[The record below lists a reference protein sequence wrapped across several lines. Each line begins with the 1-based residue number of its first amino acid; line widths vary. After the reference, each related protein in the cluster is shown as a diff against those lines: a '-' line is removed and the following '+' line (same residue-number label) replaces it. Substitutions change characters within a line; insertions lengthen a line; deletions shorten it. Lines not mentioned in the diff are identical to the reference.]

1 MSSYDIVVMGG
12 GHNQLG
18 AAAYLAKA
26 GKKVLVLEMKAFIG
40 GGAVTLERTAPG
52 FWHNKHSAMHGMI
65 QANPLL
71 VNDELKLKS
80 KYGLDYFYPQA
91 PMGLLL
97 KDFRH
102 FVTYIDVDK
111 TCQEIAKYS
120 EKDADAY
127 RDFVN
132 WGARMMPML
141 LQGMFN
147 VPIPMGPFMAM
158 MESNEDGR
166 RMLDLMFRSP
176 LQIVD
181 ELFETD
187 ILKIHLLKWVSEGIL
202 QFPDDM
208 GTGFG
213 LIIMILLVHF
223 YPVGFPTKGSG
234 SLSQALADCIADFG
248 GEIRCNTKVD
258 SVIVESGRAIG
269 LRSVE
274 GEEFRAKDAVVAG
287 IHPARLDAFVSG
299 LDEAML
305 ARAKRVKNAPYTL
318 FKVDAALD
326 RSVEELSSKIP
337 PELAES
343 AANCITAT
351 TLQGFLQS
359 FEPLRREQP
368 GVENPLHGG
377 GIIGFPG
384 LQPEGKSQLYL
395 TSYQPYSLDRQG
407 PARWDDIKEDVADRL
422 IDSLSHFFPG
432 LNESVIAREVDSPLD
447 MERWSPNSFVN
458 GEVHGA
464 GLQLF
469 QTMGFR
475 PTPELARYAV
485 PGVERLYLCGPFMH
499 PGGAIFGV
507 GRPCAIKVMD
517 DLGIDFDKVMAA

>member
-1 MSSYDIVVMGG
+1 MADADIIVIGS
-12 GHNQLG
+12 GHNGLV
-18 AAAYLAKA
+18 AAAYLAWA
-26 GKKVLVLEMKAFIG
+26 GKRVLVLEMKEFIG

-52 FWHNKHSAMHGMI
+52 FFHNKHSAMHGMI

-80 KYGLDYFYPQA
+80 KYGLDYFYPEA

-102 FVTYIDVDK
+102 FLTYVDVDR
-111 TCQEIAKYS
+111 TCQEIARYS

-127 RDFVN
+127 REFVM

-147 VPIPMGPFMAM
+147 VPIGMGPFMAM
-158 MESNEDGR
+158 MESSEDGR
-166 RMLDLMFRSP
+166 RMIDLMFRSP

-234 SLSQALADCIADFG
+234 SLSQALADCLADYG
-248 GEIRCNTKVD
+248 GEIRCNTKID
-258 SVIVESGRAIG
+258 SVIVESGRAVG
-269 LRSVE
+269 LRCVD
-274 GEEFRAKDAVVAG
+274 GEEFRAKDAVIAG

-299 LDEAML
+299 LDADML

-326 RSVEELSSKIP
+326 RSVEELSIEDP
-337 PELAES
+337 GGTGAFRRQLHHRHH
-343 AANCITAT
+343 AAGLPRQFRTAA
-351 TLQGFLQS
+351 
-359 FEPLRREQP
+359 P
-368 GVENPLHGG
+368 GPAGG
-377 GIIGFPG
+377 GKPAARRRDHRLPRPATGGQVAALPDQLPA
-384 LQPEGKSQLYL
+384 LQPRSAGPGALGRDQGGRGR
-395 TSYQPYSLDRQG
+395 PADRQPVTLLPRPFRKRDRARSG
-407 PARWDDIKEDVADRL
+407 QPARHGTLVA
-422 IDSLSHFFPG
+422 
-432 LNESVIAREVDSPLD
+432 
-447 MERWSPNSFVN
+447 
-458 GEVHGA
+458 
-464 GLQLF
+464 
-469 QTMGFR
+469 
-475 PTPELARYAV
+475 
-485 PGVERLYLCGPFMH
+485 
-499 PGGAIFGV
+499 
-507 GRPCAIKVMD
+507 
-517 DLGIDFDKVMAA
+517 

>member
-1 MSSYDIVVMGG
+1 MSQHDIVVMGA

-26 GKKVLVLEMKAFIG
+26 GKKVLVLEMKEFIG
-40 GGAVTLERTAPG
+40 GGALTLERTVPG
-52 FWHNKHSAMHGMI
+52 FLHNKHSAIHGMI

-80 KYGLDYFYPQA
+80 KYGLSYVYPEA

-102 FVTYIDVDK
+102 FVTYVDVDR
-111 TCQEIAKYS
+111 TCQKIAEYS

-127 RDFVN
+127 RDFVM
-132 WGARMMPML
+132 WGARMMPLL

-158 MESNEDGR
+158 LEASEDGR
-166 RMLDLMFRSP
+166 RMIDLMFRSP

-213 LIIMILLVHF
+213 LIIMIVLVHF

-234 SLSQALADCIADFG
+234 SLSQALADCIADHG
-248 GEIRCNTKVD
+248 GEVRCNTRID
-258 SVIVESGRAIG
+258 SVIVEGGRAVG
-269 LRSVE
+269 LRAVD
-274 GEEFRAKDAVVAG
+274 GEEFRAKDAVIAG
-287 IHPARLDAFVSG
+287 IHPARLDAFVAG
-299 LDEAML
+299 LDADML
-305 ARAKRVKNAPYTL
+305 ARAKRVKAAPYTL
-318 FKVDAALD
+318 FKIDAALD
-326 RSVEELSSKIP
+326 RSAEALSSKIP
-337 PELAES
+337 AELAQS

-351 TLQGFLQS
+351 DLPGFLRS
-359 FEPLRREQP
+359 FEPLRMGRP
-368 GVENPLHGG
+368 NVENPLHGG
-377 GIIGFPG
+377 GVIGFPG

-395 TSYQPYSLDRQG
+395 TSYQPYDLERRG
-407 PARWDDIKEDVADRL
+407 PGGWDAIKDDVADRL
-422 IDSLSHFFPG
+422 IESMSHFYPG
-432 LNESVIAREVDSPLD
+432 LAESVIAREVDSPLD
-447 MERWSPNSFVN
+447 MERWSPNSFVH

-469 QTMGFR
+469 QTMGLR
-475 PTPELARYAV
+475 PTPELSKYAV
-485 PGVERLYLCGPFMH
+485 PGIERLYLCGPFMH

-507 GRPCAIKVMD
+507 GRPTAIKVMD
-517 DLGIDFDKVMAA
+517 DLGIAFDKVMAA

>member
-1 MSSYDIVVMGG
+1 MRPCATSWASPRTSPKPSPSSPRHAARNITGQVLVADGGCASHVPGIAGFRAFFGETRMSNYDIVVMGA

-26 GKKVLVLEMKAFIG
+26 GKKVLVLEMKEFIG

-52 FWHNKHSAMHGMI
+52 FLHNKHSAMHGMI

-71 VNDELKLKS
+71 VNDELRLKS
-80 KYGLDYFYPQA
+80 KYGLDYFYPEA

-102 FVTYIDVDK
+102 FLTYVDVDK

-127 RDFVN
+127 REFVM

-223 YPVGFPTKGSG
+223 YPVGLPDQGQRLAQPGAGRLHHRFWRRNPAQHQGRFGDRRERPRGRPALGRWRGVPRQGCGGRGHSPG
-234 SLSQALADCIADFG
+234 AARQVRLRPRCRHAGARQA
-248 GEIRCNTKVD
+248 
-258 SVIVESGRAIG
+258 
-269 LRSVE
+269 
-274 GEEFRAKDAVVAG
+274 GEERALHLVQG
-287 IHPARLDAFVSG
+287 RCRAR
-299 LDEAML
+299 
-305 ARAKRVKNAPYTL
+305 P
-318 FKVDAALD
+318 
-326 RSVEELSSKIP
+326 
-337 PELAES
+337 
-343 AANCITAT
+343 
-351 TLQGFLQS
+351 
-359 FEPLRREQP
+359 
-368 GVENPLHGG
+368 
-377 GIIGFPG
+377 
-384 LQPEGKSQLYL
+384 
-395 TSYQPYSLDRQG
+395 
-407 PARWDDIKEDVADRL
+407 
-422 IDSLSHFFPG
+422 
-432 LNESVIAREVDSPLD
+432 
-447 MERWSPNSFVN
+447 
-458 GEVHGA
+458 
-464 GLQLF
+464 
-469 QTMGFR
+469 
-475 PTPELARYAV
+475 
-485 PGVERLYLCGPFMH
+485 
-499 PGGAIFGV
+499 V
-507 GRPCAIKVMD
+507 G
-517 DLGIDFDKVMAA
+517 

>member
-1 MSSYDIVVMGG
+1 MSQYDILVMGA

-26 GKKVLVLEMKAFIG
+26 GKKVLVLEMKEFIG
-40 GGAVTLERTAPG
+40 GGAVTLERTVPG
-52 FWHNKHSAMHGMI
+52 FFHNKHSAMHGMI

-80 KYGLDYFYPQA
+80 KYGLEYFYPEA

-102 FVTYIDVDK
+102 FLTYVDVDR
-111 TCQEIAKYS
+111 TCQEIARYS
-120 EKDADAY
+120 EKDADTY
-127 RDFVN
+127 RKFVE
-132 WGARMMPML
+132 WGARMMPLL

-147 VPIPMGPFMAM
+147 VPIGMGPLMSILEA
-158 MESNEDGR
+158 SEDGR
-166 RMLDLMFRSP
+166 RLLDLMFRSP

-181 ELFETD
+181 ELFETE

-234 SLSQALADCIADFG
+234 ALSRALADCLTDHG
-248 GEIRCNTKVD
+248 GEIRCNTRVD
-258 SVIVESGRAIG
+258 SVIVEGGRAAG
-269 LRSVE
+269 LRTAD
-274 GEEFRAKDAVVAG
+274 GEQFRARDAVIAG
-287 IHPARLDAFVSG
+287 IHPARLDTFVSG
-299 LDEAML
+299 LDADML
-305 ARAKRVKNAPYTL
+305 ARAKRVRNAPYSL
-318 FKVDAALD
+318 FKIDAALN
-326 RSVEELSSKIP
+326 RSVEELSTRIP
-337 PELAES
+337 AELRHS
-343 AANCITAT
+343 AANCINAT
-351 TLQGFLQS
+351 SLQGFLDS
-359 FEPLRREQP
+359 FEPLRRGQP
-368 GVENPLHGG
+368 GLENPLHGG
-377 GIIGFPG
+377 GIVGFPG

-395 TSYQPYSLDRQG
+395 TSYQPYSLNRQG
-407 PARWDDIKEDVADRL
+407 PERWDEIKEDVADRL
-422 IDSLSHFFPG
+422 IESLSHFFPG
-432 LNESVIAREVDSPLD
+432 LAESVIAREVDSPLD

-469 QTMGFR
+469 QTMGLR

-485 PGVERLYLCGPFMH
+485 PGVDRLYLCGPFMH
-499 PGGAIFGV
+499 PGGAIFGA
-507 GRPCAIKVMD
+507 GRPTAIKVMD
-517 DLGIDFDKVMAA
+517 DLGIDFDKVVSA